1 VAETAESDLA
11 PGEKVGEYVVDRK
24 IAEGGMGSVYAGH
37 HPVIG
42 KRVAVKVLAPHCAS
56 IPDLVRRF
64 VEEARAVNK
73 IGHPN
78 IIDIFS
84 FGTLA
89 DARPFFV
96 MEFLDGASLAA
107 RMDAGDMTATETR
120 RILRQICSAL
130 EAAHRAGIIH
140 RDLKPENVWVASP
153 AHEDSFAK
161 VLDFGIAKLLDN
173 PAGKSTQTGAAMGTP
188 RYMAPEQCMGRAV
201 DHRADIY
208 SLGIILYEMFAGVVP
223 FRGETFGE
231 LIYQQMSETPEPPS
245 KHRAMEPELERL
257 ILMCLE
263 KDPAKRP
270 ESAKELSRL
279 LEVALHDG
287 ERPIT
292 QPRTAALTAQAAPV
306 PITTMRQ
313 SVGQVVATGTNVAPP
328 AGRKRAGLVVGATAL
343 VVVVGGVVLSRT
355 RSAPP
360 EPAPA
365 PVAAAA
371 PVATALQPPAPT
383 TGRLQ
388 LRVEGGPAD
397 KVSLDGMEVAR
408 ATSTVDFGEV
418 ALGAHFVTIE
428 AVGRDTQNTPVT
440 VAAGA
445 PTVLSVVLKPA
456 EPSQPPPHGAL
467 RRAVAHAPTPGHPAT
482 GGESPAAPIPPT
494 PVRRTRAEEHGLMDE
509 NPFRKP

>member
-1 VAETAESDLA
+1 MAETAESDLA
-11 PGEKVGEYVVDRK
+11 PGAKVGEYLVDRK

-64 VEEARAVNK
+64 VEEARATNK

-84 FGTLA
+84 FGTLP

-96 MEFLDGASLAA
+96 MEFLDGASLAQ
-107 RMDAGDMTATETR
+107 RMDAGDLTATETR

-130 EAAHRAGIIH
+130 EAAHRAGIVH
-140 RDLKPENVWVASP
+140 RDLKPENVWIAAP

-208 SLGIILYEMFAGVVP
+208 SLGIILYEMFAGEVP

-231 LIYQQMSETPEPPS
+231 LIYQQMSEIPEPPS
-245 KHRAMEPELERL
+245 KHRPVEPELERL

-287 ERPIT
+287 DKPIT
-292 QPRTAALTAQAAPV
+292 QPRAAALTAQAAPV
-306 PITTMRQ
+306 PVTTMSQ
-313 SVGQVVATGTNVAPP
+313 SVGQVVVTTPP
-328 AGRKRAGLVVGATAL
+328 ASNRKRAGLVIGATAL
-343 VVVVGGVVLSRT
+343 VVVVGGVLASRA
-355 RSAPP
+355 RSTP
-360 EPAPA
+360 PA
-365 PVAAAA
+365 PVAEAA
-371 PVATALQPPAPT
+371 PVPAPKAPT

-388 LRVEGGPAD
+388 LHVEGGPAD
-397 KVSLDGMEVAR
+397 KVSLDGKEVAR
-408 ATSTVDFGEV
+408 ATSAVDFGEV

-428 AVGRDTQNTPVT
+428 AAGRDTQNTPVT

-445 PTVLSVVLKPA
+445 PTVLSVVLKAAA
-456 EPSQPPPHGAL
+456 EPQPPAHGAL
-467 RRAVAHAPTPGHPAT
+467 RRAAAHAPGPGHPTT
-482 GGESPAAPIPPT
+482 GADSPGAPA
-494 PVRRTRAEEHGLMDE
+494 PVKRTRAEEHGLMDE

>member
-1 VAETAESDLA
+1 MAETAESDLA
-11 PGEKVGEYVVDRK
+11 PGTKVGEYLIDRK
-24 IAEGGMGSVYAGH
+24 IAEGGMGAVYAGH

-73 IGHPN
+73 IGHPS

-84 FGTLA
+84 FGTLP

-96 MEFLDGASLAA
+96 MEYLDGASLAH
-107 RMDAGDMTATETR
+107 RMDAGDLTATETR

-140 RDLKPENVWVASP
+140 RDLKPENVWIASP

-245 KHRAMEPELERL
+245 RHRPMEPELERL

-270 ESAKELSRL
+270 ESAKELARL
-279 LEVALHDG
+279 LDLALRDG
-287 ERPIT
+287 SQPIT

-306 PITTMRQ
+306 PITTMSQ
-313 SVGQVVATGTNVAPP
+313 SVGQVVAPTP
-328 AGRKRAGLVVGATAL
+328 ATSRKRAGLVIGGTAV
-343 VVVVGGVVLSRT
+343 VVVVGGLLLT
-355 RSAPP
+355 RSRPAPP
-360 EPAPA
+360 TPVPAPVAAPA
-365 PVAAAA
+365 PVATA
-371 PVATALQPPAPT
+371 PQAPI

-388 LRVEGGPAD
+388 LHVEGGPAD
-397 KVSLDGMEVAR
+397 KVSLDGKEIAR
-408 ATSTVDFGEV
+408 ATSAVDFGEV

-428 AVGRDTQNTPVT
+428 ATGRDTKNTPVT

-445 PTVLSVVLKPA
+445 PTVLSIALPPA
-456 EPSQPPPHGAL
+456 QQPPPHGAL
-467 RRAVAHAPTPGHPAT
+467 RRAAAHPAAPGHPAAAT
-482 GGESPAAPIPPT
+482 ESPAAPAQPA

-509 NPFRKP
+509 NPFRKQ

>member
-1 VAETAESDLA
+1 MAETAESDLA
-11 PGEKVGEYVVDRK
+11 PGAKTGEYLIDRK
-24 IAEGGMGSVYAGH
+24 IAEGGMGAVYAGH

-96 MEFLDGASLAA
+96 MEFLDGASLAQ
-107 RMDAGDMTATETR
+107 RMDAGDLTATETR

-140 RDLKPENVWVASP
+140 RDLKPENVWIAAP
-153 AHEDSFAK
+153 AHEDSYAK

-245 KHRAMEPELERL
+245 RHRPMEPELERL

-270 ESAKELSRL
+270 ESAKELARL
-279 LEVALHDG
+279 IDLALRDG
-287 ERPIT
+287 SQPIT
-292 QPRTAALTAQAAPV
+292 QPRTAALTSQGAPV
-306 PITTMRQ
+306 PITTMSQ
-313 SVGQVVATGTNVAPP
+313 SVGQVVVPVP
-328 AGRKRAGLVVGATAL
+328 AASRKRAALVIGGTAL
-343 VVVVGGVVLSRT
+343 VVVAGGLLLARG
-355 RSAPP
+355 RSTPP
-360 EPAPA
+360 ATAPA
-365 PVAAAA
+365 AVVAPTPVAAA
-371 PVATALQPPAPT
+371 PATPT
-383 TGRLQ
+383 TGRLK
-388 LRVEGGPAD
+388 LRIEGGPAD
-397 KVSLDGMEVAR
+397 KVSLDGKEFAR
-408 ATSTVDFGEV
+408 AASAVDFGEV

-428 AVGRDTQNTPVT
+428 ATGREAQNTPVT

-445 PTVLSVVLKPA
+445 PTVLSILLKPVD
-456 EPSQPPPHGAL
+456 QPPVHGAL
-467 RRAVAHAPTPGHPAT
+467 RRAAAHLAAPGHPPTA
-482 GGESPAAPIPPT
+482 GESSAPPQSA

-509 NPFRKP
+509 NPFRKQ